1 MNHLTK
7 SKLIQKGIH
16 LVTAVEYEYLMVVKE
31 EGEKEKKKQNNLKTF
46 FHLILLCTKDE
57 LPRFGVIQ
65 IIYFRGKRVYGKP
78 KQLL

>member
-46 FHLILLCTKDE
+46 FSSHSSLYE
-57 LPRFGVIQ
+57 R
-65 IIYFRGKRVYGKP
+65 
-78 KQLL
+78 